1 MKYMLLIVGDES
13 RYADWSEE
21 DMAAQMKR
29 WDDYTKALVEAG
41 AFVSGEG
48 LQSSTTATT
57 LQVKD
62 GERILTD
69 GPFAETKEQIG
80 GFYVIDCKNLDEA
93 IDWAAKLPSAETGGI
108 CEVRPVM
115 DYEAA
120 GLEDPHG
127 ARQGAAS

>member
-21 DMAAQMKR
+21 DMAAQMR
-29 WDDYTKALVEAG
+29 LWDDYTKALVEAG

-62 GERILTD
+62 GERLLTD
-69 GPFAETKEQIG
+69 GPFAETKEQVG
-80 GFYVIDCKNLDEA
+80 GFYVIDCKDLDEA
-93 IDWAAKLPSAETGGI
+93 IDWAARLPSAASGGV
-108 CEVRPVM
+108 CEIRPVM

-120 GLEDPHG
+120 GLHDQSG
-127 ARQGAAS
+127 AGQGAAS